1 MRIRDAIIDAI
12 VLYGAI
18 KVIKFYG
25 DYREIK
31 GIAKAT
37 PVIVIRVNEKE
48 KKNEG

>member
-1 MRIRDAIIDAI
+1 MRIRDVIIDAI

-31 GIAKAT
+31 GMAKAT
-37 PVIVIRVNEKE
+37 VAIVVNTNEKE